1 MHIISQPPPGENRFP
16 FAAKMQI
23 DTQRPN
29 SRTQQRASS
38 NEWQVPTW

>member
-1 MHIISQPPPGENRFP
+1 
-16 FAAKMQI
+16 MQI